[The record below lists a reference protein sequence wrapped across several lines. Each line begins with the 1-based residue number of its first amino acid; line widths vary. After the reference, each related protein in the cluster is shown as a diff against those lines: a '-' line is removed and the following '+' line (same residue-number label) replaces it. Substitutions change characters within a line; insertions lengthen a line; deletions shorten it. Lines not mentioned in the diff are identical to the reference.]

1 MKYCPYCGW
10 ELQDSNVSFCSECEK
25 KLNGDNDERSQ
36 TPKSKNKSK
45 FHSKKTVMSSEKSTA
60 VIK

>member
-1 MKYCPYCGW
+1 M
-10 ELQDSNVSFCSECEK
+10 SFCSECEK

-45 FHSKKTVMSSEKSTA
+45 FHSKKKVMSSEKSTA